1 MLFNN
6 IINYS
11 LTPSTTSTN
20 QTDIQAKKAKS
31 PLDLSLK
38 VLNIE
43 LDFIE
48 NFSCAIQWNDLKKES
63 KSARGFVQSLQE
75 VYYVGTGQ
83 GSYNPLNLIKNSELR
98 LKFTK
103 TSVVFTHL
111 THSTLSY
118 IGSTCPWIFASQ
130 SVPYAQLV
138 NLVGSAF
145 KVAKVTHKIFAFEAA
160 FTSWIQLP
168 SDASEATLNEAR
180 LKLSS
185 AALNL
190 GCELT
195 KAVLLLEATEE
206 NSALVEKINA
216 IASTCAAFA
225 DGHLFYLERKKEG
238 SSDEA
243 APLEKIVIEA

>member
-1 MLFNN
+1 MFNN

-11 LTPSTTSTN
+11 LSPLSASTDQVEAQS
-20 QTDIQAKKAKS
+20 KKTKS
-31 PLDLSLK
+31 ALDLSLK
-38 VLNIE
+38 VLNIG

-48 NFSCAIQWNDLKKES
+48 SLSGAISFNELKKES
-63 KSARGFVQSLQE
+63 KSARGVVQALQE
-75 VYYVGTGQ
+75 VYYIGTGQ

-103 TSVVFTHL
+103 TSVVLTHL
-111 THSTLSY
+111 TNSTLSY
-118 IGSTCPWIFASQ
+118 IGSTCPWIIASQ
-130 SVPYAQLV
+130 STPYPQFI
-138 NLVGSAF
+138 NLASSAF

-168 SDASEATLNEAR
+168 SDASEATVKEAR

-190 GCELT
+190 GCEIT
-195 KAVLLLEATEE
+195 KVVLLLDATEE
-206 NSALVEKINA
+206 NSVLVEKINA

-225 DGHLFYLERKKEG
+225 DGHLFYLERKKEEP
-238 SSDEA
+238 SAEA
-243 APLEKIVIEA
+243 IPLEKIVIEA